1 MSRGNLSHVPLK
13 FLKAHGAGNDF
24 IVLDEI
30 NGHLAEDLG
39 PLARRLAC
47 RRTGIGADG
56 LLVIRRN
63 EGIPAME
70 CWNADGS
77 RAEACGNGL
86 RVVSRILFEKEG
98 AHQILTDSGMVPV
111 EIYLSDS
118 GEFLSRAV
126 LGPVVC
132 SAPLDFEIQGQH
144 FSGIPVNVGNPHLVV
159 SQEAL
164 TGFDPVRELGP
175 TLEASAPER
184 VNVGFYVI
192 EEKNKLQ
199 LRVWERGCGE
209 TLACGTGAV
218 AAVVALQQKNLLEDE
233 VTVSMPGGEL
243 FIRKVNSS
251 GATHMAITGPAEITF
266 TGEVDLSAKGLL
278 PTVKKLDSLQT

>member
-1 MSRGNLSHVPLK
+1 
-13 FLKAHGAGNDF
+13 FL
-24 IVLDEI
+24 
-30 NGHLAEDLG
+30 
-39 PLARRLAC
+39 
-47 RRTGIGADG
+47 
-56 LLVIRRN
+56 
-63 EGIPAME
+63 
-70 CWNADGS
+70 
-77 RAEACGNGL
+77 
-86 RVVSRILFEKEG
+86 
-98 AHQILTDSGMVPV
+98 
-111 EIYLSDS
+111 
-118 GEFLSRAV
+118 
-126 LGPVVC
+126 
-132 SAPLDFEIQGQH
+132 
-144 FSGIPVNVGNPHLVV
+144 GIPVNVGNPHLVG
-159 SQEAL
+159 SREAL
-164 TGFDPVRELGP
+164 TGIDPVRELGP

-218 AAVVALQQKNLLEDE
+218 AAVVALQQENLLEDE

-251 GATHMAITGPAEITF
+251 GAIHMAITGPAEITF